1 MIWHTVAELVLT
13 APGGGDGGGGGGGG
27 GGFTI
32 PDGPPMMIPGLEGLA
47 AKVVRWAK
55 GLVLTAGVVGLLIC
69 SGQIILGRR
78 NRGAMAVDG
87 ITGAVWVLGGLSLA
101 GIAVGLVSTFSG

>member
-1 MIWHTVAELVLT
+1 MIWHTVSELVLT
-13 APGGGDGGGGGGGG
+13 APGGGDGGNGV
-27 GGFTI
+27 I
-32 PDGPPMMIPGLEGLA
+32 PDGPATMIPGLEGLGS
-47 AKVVRWAK
+47 KIVGWGK
-55 GLVLTAGVVGLLIC
+55 GLILTAGVIGLLIC

-101 GIAVGLVSTFSG
+101 GIAVGLVKTFAG